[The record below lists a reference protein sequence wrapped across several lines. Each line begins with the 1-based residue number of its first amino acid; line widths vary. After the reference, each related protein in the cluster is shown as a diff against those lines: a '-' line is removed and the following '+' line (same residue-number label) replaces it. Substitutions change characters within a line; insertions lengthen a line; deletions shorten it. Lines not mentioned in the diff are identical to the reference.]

1 MPKLDRLALDGGKPV
16 RRKLLPYARQTIED
30 EDISAVVEV
39 LRSDWLTTGPL
50 VEEFERAFASEV
62 GAQHAIAVNSGTA
75 ALHAAIYALA
85 IGPGD
90 EVIVP
95 ALTFAATANCVVFQ
109 GAVPI
114 FADVDPE
121 TLLVDPETVAGLVS
135 SRTRAVMTVDYAG
148 QACDYRSL
156 AESLSE
162 PGVPVVADAC
172 HGLGGLYRGRPVGS
186 LARLNTFSFHPAKHI
201 TTAEGGMVTTD
212 DGDLADRMRMF
223 RNHGISTDHR
233 ERAQQRESMYEM
245 VDLGFN
251 YRLTDLQCALGLSQ
265 LGRLA
270 KAINRRREIAARYDA
285 AFGDIPGIRPLD
297 VRSEV
302 EHSYHLYVVRLVGT
316 KLTSCRDEIFAALRA
331 EGIGVVVHYPP
342 VHLHPFYRQRFN
354 IEPGLC
360 PHAELAA
367 REILT
372 LPIFPGMRN
381 NDVEDVIEAV
391 TKVVRHFE
399 SV

>member
-1 MPKLDRLALDGGKPV
+1 MPKLDRLALDGGEPV
-16 RRKLLPYARQTIED
+16 RRMLLPYARQTIED

-212 DGDLADRMRMF
+212 DGDLARRMRMF

>member
-212 DGDLADRMRMF
+212 DGDLARRMRMF